1 MIRPSERAYLREQ
14 YGRIEKRTPPRLVYA
29 FLLVW
34 ISETVTA
41 VVLIGLGVG
50 R

>member
-1 MIRPSERAYLREQ
+1 VNRHERACLREQ
-14 YGRIEKRTPPRLVYA
+14 YGRIERRTSPKLVYA

-34 ISETVTA
+34 FSEIVTA

-50 R
+50 G